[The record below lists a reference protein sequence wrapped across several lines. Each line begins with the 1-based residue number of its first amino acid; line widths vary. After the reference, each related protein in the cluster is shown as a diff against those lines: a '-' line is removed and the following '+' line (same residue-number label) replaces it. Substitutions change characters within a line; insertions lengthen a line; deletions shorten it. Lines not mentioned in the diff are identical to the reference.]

1 LKAKHEQRKIDD
13 TSLFYYATQR
23 REMVGMRLT
32 MNTVTIH
39 GIVDLIHA
47 NVQSHIMGIY
57 CGLFR

>member
-1 LKAKHEQRKIDD
+1 
-13 TSLFYYATQR
+13 
-23 REMVGMRLT
+23 MVGMRLT

-47 NVQSHIMGIY
+47 NVQSDIMGIY